1 MIHVLFAAFLMTAA
15 PDDTIPPIQEQADTL
30 IPAHERVD
38 TLKEVEVVAPGRT
51 SGIEDAIR
59 QSLQRMGVPRSM
71 SLGDVINKISPG
83 LTDKILHPFAIKER
97 KRAKRQKK
105 VKKILDDF
113 DKSKTFD
120 ELVREALEREGIV
133 LPPRKEDAE

>member
-38 TLKEVEVVAPGRT
+38 TLNEVEVVAPGRT

-83 LTDKILHPFAIKER
+83 LTDKILHPFAFKDR